1 MTAEDDRP
9 PRAPEQ
15 PPAPEAR
22 PAPEQP
28 PAPAPRPAPEQPPA
42 APPGPEGGRTVLHTE
57 VRDSGTAFIAG
68 GDVVVAVGDGP
79 FVHQAVLPGRPGPD
93 GAGTGPPCPYPGL
106 RSFAPEEH
114 LWFKGRD
121 QAVSEVLQ
129 LLAQRLDPGGPL
141 MVVAPSGAG
150 KSSLL
155 RAGVLPLVA
164 RGALPG
170 SARWPQTLLT
180 PTARP
185 VAALADALAD
195 ALAGQLGDAAAARMR
210 QALAAGPAAA
220 EALVRE
226 ALGAPEHRPGEA
238 APRIVLVV
246 DQLEELFTVCT
257 DPAARRAFLATLAH
271 LAAGTAA
278 TPAAALVVLSLRAD
292 FVAAGAVH
300 PELRDAVRHGHMLLG
315 PMSEREL
322 RAAVLLPAGLVGLRV
337 EPELVD
343 LLLQDLGD
351 LGAPAGRAPAPPG
364 PKGAAARTPE
374 AEPAE
379 PSEAGRLPLLAHALQ
394 ATWQVCRGG
403 TLTVRGYRQTGG
415 IRAAVATTADRVHAG
430 LGPAARRAAPWVF
443 VQLVNVGDRTADT
456 RAPMARASLL
466 DAARGT
472 HGIEREAVET
482 VLRAFTRARLLTEH
496 QNAVVITHEALINAW
511 PALRDWVDRDR
522 AGHRLRRRLAQD
534 AAQWA
539 DGSRD
544 ASLLYGGS
552 RLAEAEEAVRATAAP
567 AGADAFLAASRR
579 HAARGA
585 RLRKAVIAALTA
597 LAVLATGGA
606 VVAARQAATAGRERD
621 TAVRGQIA
629 ATADQVRAADSA
641 FATQLDLA
649 AYRLGPTADLRSRL
663 ISDQNAPV
671 SPGAVSHDGPVT
683 AIAVSPDG
691 TLLAGASPKGLRL
704 WHLPSADTAGAP
716 GAPPPVPPPVPVPL
730 AVPAPV
736 GEQLGGT
743 PLALSFRPD
752 GQVLAVG
759 GVDGSL
765 RLYDLHDPAR
775 PRPLGQPVPA
785 HTSTANVVFGPDGR
799 TLATAGS
806 RGDLTVRLWDVGDPA
821 APRPRGAPTPGLGVV
836 PALAFSPDGRTLATT
851 RAAAPGGSGH
861 ESVQLWQVAG
871 SGPPT
876 PLGGPLTGSLGTV
889 SAVDFSPDG
898 RMLAVGGYDTAVRLW
913 DTTDPGRASLI
924 GNPLFGSTNALATL
938 DFSPDGRTLAAGG
951 ADNAVA
957 LWVIADPHLARRTFR
972 SAPLTGQ
979 TGGVNGLAFTPDGRT
994 LLSGGADGTIRP
1006 WALPP
1011 TVLSGHGTA
1020 RLSADGRV
1028 LAALGFEGRVRLYE
1042 LPPPAGPADA
1052 VVPRPVGG
1060 PLDAERLDWVAY
1072 GPTGRLL
1079 AASGVDGTLHLWDT
1093 ADPARPKRLGSPLP
1107 GSFNALVFS
1116 PDGRTLATTDNR
1128 QENAVTTLWDL
1139 SDPARPTARG
1149 GPLTWFGQAVDIR
1162 IVAFTPDG
1170 RYLAGATSGSGN
1182 TAVERSVLLWDLT
1195 KPDRP
1200 QPLAGAQI
1208 SERGFV
1214 TSLAFSPDGR
1224 LMATGTADGVLRL
1237 WNTADPAR
1245 GITPAGELHGHQ
1257 SDVKALSFS
1266 PDGRGLVSGGADTT
1280 VRLWDVAGRAPAG
1293 GPLTG
1298 HTLPVGTVAFAP
1310 DGHTLVTGGWDNTV
1324 RVWETDPTR
1333 LLPRLCAATA
1343 GPRNRDLWRR
1353 HLPDA
1358 PYTSG
1363 CRQP

>member
-1 MTAEDDRP
+1 M
-9 PRAPEQ
+9 
-15 PPAPEAR
+15 
-22 PAPEQP
+22 
-28 PAPAPRPAPEQPPA
+28 
-42 APPGPEGGRTVLHTE
+42 
-57 VRDSGTAFIAG
+57 RDSGTAFVAG
-68 GDVVVAVGDGP
+68 RDVVVAVGDGP
-79 FVHQAVLPGRPGPD
+79 FVHQAVLPGRPRPD
-93 GAGTGPPCPYPGL
+93 GADTGPPCPYPGL
-106 RSFAPEEH
+106 RAFAPEEH

-170 SARWPQTLLT
+170 SARWPRVLLT

-185 VAALADALAD
+185 VAALADALAE
-195 ALAGQLGDAAAARMR
+195 ALAEQLGAGAAGRMR

-220 EALVRE
+220 GALVRE
-226 ALGAPEHRPGEA
+226 ALGAPERRPGDA
-238 APRIVLVV
+238 AARIVLVV

-257 DPAARRAFLATLAH
+257 DPAARRAFLAALAH

-300 PELRDAVRHGHMLLG
+300 PELRDAVRHGQMLLG

-322 RAAVLLPAGLVGLRV
+322 RAAVLLPARLVGLCV

-351 LGAPAGRAPAPPG
+351 LGTPAGRPPSGPG
-364 PKGAAARTPE
+364 PEGAAPRTPDAE
-374 AEPAE
+374 AAE
-379 PSEAGRLPLLAHALQ
+379 LSEAGRLPLLAHALQ
-394 ATWQVCRGG
+394 ATWQVCREG

-415 IRAAVATTADRVHAG
+415 IRAAVATTADRVYAG
-430 LGPAARRAAPWVF
+430 LGKAARDAAPWVF

-456 RAPMARASLL
+456 RAPVDRASLL

-472 HGIEREAVET
+472 HGIGRDAVET
-482 VLRAFTRARLLTEH
+482 VLREFTRARLLTEH
-496 QNAVVITHEALINAW
+496 RNCVVITHEALISAW
-511 PALRDWVDRDR
+511 PALQDWVERDR

-552 RLAEAEEAVRATAAP
+552 RLAEAEEAVRDTAAP
-567 AGADAFLAASRR
+567 AGAGAFLAASRR
-579 HAARGA
+579 RAAREA

-597 LAVLATGGA
+597 LAVLASGGA
-606 VVAARQAATAGRERD
+606 VVAAWQAATAARERD

-649 AYRLGPTADLRSRL
+649 AYRLGPTAGLRSRL
-663 ISDQNAPV
+663 ISDQNVPV

-704 WHLPSADTAGAP
+704 WRLPSAAAGSGSPGRPGATDAASSPGRPGADDAASSPGRPGADDAAGAR
-716 GAPPPVPPPVPVPL
+716 GAPRLASGPAAVPVPVGVQP
-730 AVPAPV
+730 
-736 GEQLGGT
+736 GGA

-752 GQVLAVG
+752 GRVLAVG
-759 GVDGSL
+759 GGDGSL

-821 APRPRGAPTPGLGVV
+821 APRPRGAPAPGLGVV

-851 RAAAPGGSGH
+851 RAAAPGGSGQ
-861 ESVQLWQVAG
+861 ESVQLWKVVG

-876 PLGGPLTGSLGTV
+876 PLGSPLTGSVGPV

-913 DTTDPGRASLI
+913 DTTDPGRATPV
-924 GNPLFGSTNALATL
+924 GNPLFGSGNALASL

-951 ADNAVA
+951 TDNAVA
-957 LWVIADPHLARRTFR
+957 LWVIADPYLARRTLR
-972 SAPLTGQ
+972 TAPLTGQ
-979 TGGVNGLAFTPDGRT
+979 TGGVNSLAFTPDGGT

-1011 TVLSGHGTA
+1011 TVLAGHGTA

-1028 LAALGFEGRVRLYE
+1028 LAALGFEGRIRLYE
-1042 LPPPAGPADA
+1042 LPPTTGSADA

-1072 GPTGRLL
+1072 SPAGRLL
-1079 AASGVDGTLHLWDT
+1079 AASGTDGTLHLWDT
-1093 ADPARPKRLGSPLP
+1093 ADPAHPKRLGTPLP

-1128 QENAVTTLWDL
+1128 QEFAVTTLWDL
-1139 SDPARPTARG
+1139 SDPARPTSRG
-1149 GPLTWFGQAVDIR
+1149 GPLTWFGQSVDIR

-1170 RYLAGATSGSGN
+1170 RFLAGATAGSGN
-1182 TAVERSVLLWDLT
+1182 EAVERSVLLWDLT

-1208 SERGFV
+1208 SERGHV
-1214 TSLAFSPDGR
+1214 MSLAFSPDGR

-1245 GITPAGELHGHQ
+1245 GITPYGELRGHQ
-1257 SDVKALSFS
+1257 SDVRAVSFS
-1266 PDGRGLVSGGADTT
+1266 PDGRSLVSGGADHT
-1280 VRLWDVAGRAPAG
+1280 VRLWDVAGRAPVG

-1324 RVWETDPTR
+1324 RVWETDPAR

-1343 GPRNRDLWRR
+1343 GPRDRGLWRR
-1353 HLPDA
+1353 HLPNA

>member
-1 MTAEDDRP
+1 MTGADDRP
-9 PRAPEQ
+9 PPAREQ
-15 PPAPEAR
+15 PP
-22 PAPEQP
+22 P
-28 PAPAPRPAPEQPPA
+28 PPPRP
-42 APPGPEGGRTVLHTE
+42 EGDRPVLHTE
-57 VRDSGTAFIAG
+57 VHDSGTAMVAG
-68 GDVVVAVGDGP
+68 RDLIMQVRDGSY
-79 FVHQAVLPGRPGPD
+79 VHQAVLPGRPGSD
-93 GAGTGPPCPYPGL
+93 GTDAGPLCPYPGL
-106 RSFAPEEH
+106 RSFVPEEH

-129 LLAQRLDPGGPL
+129 LLARRLDTGGQL

-155 RAGVLPLVA
+155 RAGVLPLVSQ
-164 RGALPG
+164 GALPG
-170 SARWPQTLLT
+170 SARWPQAAFT

-185 VAALADALAD
+185 MAALADGLAEALAER
-195 ALAGQLGDAAAARMR
+195 LGDGAAGRIR
-210 QALAAGPAAA
+210 EALAAGPAAV

-226 ALGAPEHRPGEA
+226 APGGPARRPGEA

-246 DQLEELFTVCT
+246 DQLEELFTLCP
-257 DPAARRAFLATLAH
+257 DAAARRAFLAVLAH
-271 LAAGTAA
+271 LAAGTAR

-292 FVAAGAVH
+292 FVAAGAAH
-300 PELRDAVRHGHMLLG
+300 PELREAARHGQMLLG
-315 PMSEREL
+315 PMGEREL
-322 RAAVLLPAGLVGLRV
+322 RAAVLLPAHLVGLHV

-351 LGAPAGRAPAPPG
+351 LGTPAGTAPAGPG
-364 PKGAAARTPE
+364 PRGAAARIPDAPD
-374 AEPAE
+374 AESTE
-379 PSEAGRLPLLAHALQ
+379 LSEAGRLPLLAHALQ

-403 TLTVRGYRQTGG
+403 TLTVRGYRQTGC
-415 IRAAVATTADRVHAG
+415 IRAAVATTADRVYAG
-430 LGPAARRAAPWVF
+430 LDEAARKAAPWVF

-456 RAPMARASLL
+456 RAPTDRASLL

-482 VLRAFTRARLLTEH
+482 VLRAFADARLLTEH
-496 QNAVVITHEALINAW
+496 GTDVVITHEALISAW
-511 PALRDWVDRDR
+511 PALRGWVDRDR

-539 DGSRD
+539 DGSHD

-552 RLAEAEEAVRATAAP
+552 RLAEAEEAVRGTAAP
-567 AGADAFLAASRR
+567 AKAGAFLTASRR
-579 HAARGA
+579 QASREA
-585 RLRKAVIAALTA
+585 RLRQAVIAALTA

-606 VVAARQAATAGRERD
+606 VVAAWQAATAGRERD
-621 TAVRGQIA
+621 TAVRRQIA

-641 FATQLDLA
+641 FAAQLDLA
-649 AYRLGPTADLRSRL
+649 AYRLGPTAELRSRL

-683 AIAVSPDG
+683 ALAVSPDG
-691 TLLAGASPKGLRL
+691 TLLAGASPQGGLRL
-704 WHLPSADTAGAP
+704 WRLPPPAGAP
-716 GAPPPVPPPVPVPL
+716 AASGAPPPAPVPPGVPV
-730 AVPAPV
+730 PV
-736 GEQLGGT
+736 GEQPGGS

-759 GVDGSL
+759 GVDGTL

-851 RAAAPGGSGH
+851 RAAAPGGSGQ
-861 ESVQLWQVAG
+861 ESVQLWKVAG

-876 PLGGPLTGSLGTV
+876 PLGSPLTGSLGTV
-889 SAVDFSPDG
+889 NALDFGPDG
-898 RMLAVGGYDTAVRLW
+898 RMLAVGGSDTAVRLW

-924 GNPLFGSTNALATL
+924 GNPLFGSTNALTTL

-951 ADNAVA
+951 ADGAVA
-957 LWVIADPHLARRTFR
+957 LWVIADPYLARRTFR

-979 TGGVNGLAFTPDGRT
+979 TGGVSSLAFAPDGRT
-994 LLSGGADGTIRP
+994 LLSGGADGTVRP

-1011 TVLSGHGTA
+1011 TVLSGLGA
-1020 RLSADGRV
+1020 AWLSADGRV
-1028 LAALGFEGRVRLYE
+1028 LAALGFEGRIRLYE
-1042 LPPPAGPADA
+1042 LPPPAGPTDA

-1060 PLDAERLDWVAY
+1060 PLDAERLDWAAY
-1072 GPTGRLL
+1072 SPTGRLL
-1079 AASGVDGTLHLWDT
+1079 AASGADGTLHLWDT
-1093 ADPARPKRLGSPLP
+1093 ADPAHPKRLGTPLP
-1107 GSFNALVFS
+1107 GSFSALVFS
-1116 PDGRTLATTDNR
+1116 PDGRMLATTDNR
-1128 QENAVTTLWDL
+1128 QEDAVTTLWDL

-1149 GPLTWFGQAVDIR
+1149 GPLTWFGQSVNVR
-1162 IVAFTPDG
+1162 ILAFTPDG
-1170 RYLAGATSGSGN
+1170 RFLAGATAGSGN
-1182 TAVERSVLLWDLT
+1182 DAIERSVLLWDLT

-1200 QPLAGAQI
+1200 QPLAGTQI

-1214 TSLAFSPDGR
+1214 MSLAFSPDGR

-1237 WNTADPAR
+1237 WHTADPAR
-1245 GITPAGELHGHQ
+1245 GITLAGELRGHQ
-1257 SDVKALSFS
+1257 SDVRAVAFS
-1266 PDGRGLVSGGADTT
+1266 PDGRSLVSGGADNT
-1280 VRLWDVAGRAPAG
+1280 VRLWDVAGRAPVG

-1324 RVWETDPTR
+1324 RVWETDPAR

-1343 GPRNRDLWRR
+1343 GPRDRDLWRS
-1353 HLPDA
+1353 HLPNA
-1358 PYTSG
+1358 PYTPG
-1363 CRQP
+1363 CRQPR

>member
-1 MTAEDDRP
+1 M
-9 PRAPEQ
+9 
-15 PPAPEAR
+15 
-22 PAPEQP
+22 
-28 PAPAPRPAPEQPPA
+28 
-42 APPGPEGGRTVLHTE
+42 
-57 VRDSGTAFIAG
+57 RDTGTAFIAG

-93 GAGTGPPCPYPGL
+93 GPDAGPPCPYPGL
-106 RSFAPEEH
+106 RAFAQEEH

-129 LLAQRLDPGGPL
+129 LLAQRLERGGPL

-155 RAGVLPLVA
+155 RAGVLPLAA

-170 SARWPQTLLT
+170 SARWPQALLT

-185 VAALADALAD
+185 VAALAE
-195 ALAGQLGDAAAARMR
+195 ALAGQLGDGATERMR

-226 ALGAPEHRPGEA
+226 ALGTPELRPGRA

-257 DPAARRAFLATLAH
+257 DPAARRAFLAALAH

-278 TPAAALVVLSLRAD
+278 TPAAALVLLSLRAD

-300 PELRDAVRHGHMLLG
+300 PELREAVRHGQMLLG
-315 PMSEREL
+315 PMGEREL

-351 LGAPAGRAPAPPG
+351 LGTPAGRAPAGPG
-364 PKGAAARTPE
+364 PKGAAARNPDAE
-374 AEPAE
+374 AAE

-415 IRAAVATTADRVHAG
+415 IRAAVATTADRVYAG
-430 LGPAARRAAPWVF
+430 LGPAARKAAPWVF

-456 RAPMARASLL
+456 RAPVDRASLL
-466 DAARGT
+466 DAAQGT

-482 VLRAFTRARLLTEH
+482 VLRAFTQARLLTEH
-496 QNAVVITHEALINAW
+496 RNAVVITHEALISAW

-534 AAQWA
+534 AAQWS
-539 DGSRD
+539 DRTRD
-544 ASLLYGGS
+544 ASLLYAGS
-552 RLAEAEEAVRATAAP
+552 RLAEAEEAVRDTAAP
-567 AGADAFLAASRR
+567 AGAGAFLAASRR
-579 HAARGA
+579 QAARGA
-585 RLRKAVIAALTA
+585 RLRRAVIAALMA

-649 AYRLGPTADLRSRL
+649 AYRLGPTAELRSRL

-704 WHLPSADTAGAP
+704 WRLPPAGAAGTP
-716 GAPPPVPPPVPVPL
+716 GARLPVPVPP
-730 AVPAPV
+730 AVPAPA
-736 GEQLGGT
+736 GEQLGGA

-851 RAAAPGGSGH
+851 RAAAPGRSGQ
-861 ESVQLWQVAG
+861 ESVQLWKVAG

-876 PLGGPLTGSLGTV
+876 PLGNPLTGSLGTV

-898 RMLAVGGYDTAVRLW
+898 RMLAVGGYDTSVRLW

-924 GNPLFGSTNALATL
+924 GSPLFGSTNALTTL

-951 ADNAVA
+951 ADDAVA

-1011 TVLSGHGTA
+1011 TVLSGHGMA

-1028 LAALGFEGRVRLYE
+1028 LAALGFDGRVQLYE

-1060 PLDAERLDWVAY
+1060 PLDAERLDGVAY
-1072 GPTGRLL
+1072 GPAGRLL
-1079 AASGVDGTLHLWDT
+1079 AASGADGTLHLWDT
-1093 ADPARPKRLGSPLP
+1093 ADPAHPKRLGTPLP
-1107 GSFNALVFS
+1107 GTFNALVFS

-1128 QENAVTTLWDL
+1128 QELAVTTLWDL
-1139 SDPARPTARG
+1139 SDPAGPKARG
-1149 GPLTWFGQAVDIR
+1149 GPLSWFGQSVDVR

-1170 RYLAGATSGSGN
+1170 RFLAGATSGSGN
-1182 TAVERSVLLWDLT
+1182 AAVERSVLVWDMT
-1195 KPDRP
+1195 NPDRP

-1214 TSLAFSPDGR
+1214 MGLAFSPDGR

-1245 GITPAGELHGHQ
+1245 GITPAGELRGHQ
-1257 SDVKALSFS
+1257 SDVRALSFG
-1266 PDGRGLVSGGADTT
+1266 PDGRILVSGGADNT
-1280 VRLWDVAGRAPAG
+1280 VRLWDVAGRAPVG

-1298 HTLPVGTVAFAP
+1298 HTMPVGTVAVAP

-1324 RVWETDPTR
+1324 RVWETDPAR
-1333 LLPRLCAATA
+1333 LLPRLCAATT
-1343 GPRNRDLWRR
+1343 GRHDRDLWRR
-1353 HLPDA
+1353 HLPNA

-1363 CRQP
+1363 CRP